1 MPISAFR
8 LLPTVKQGTAASMPE
23 TWTHYATI
31 EAARTG
37 AKEMYRH
44 DRVQRVMLVTDNVA
58 GSFVEW
64 VER

>member
-1 MPISAFR
+1 MTDVAFR
-8 LLPTVKQGTAASMPE
+8 LVATVKQGSAASMSE
-23 TWTHYATI
+23 TWTHYPTI
-31 EAARTG
+31 ESARIG

-58 GSFVEW
+58 GAFVEW